1 VTLLYIV
8 LTIFP
13 IVEVQS
19 RFSFAAK
26 IIVVTLVA
34 NLIGALI
41 FAQGERRRRRLVPD

>member
-1 VTLLYIV
+1 MTLLYIA

-13 IVEVQS
+13 IVDVQS

-26 IIVVTLVA
+26 IIVVTVVA

-41 FAQGERRRRRLVPD
+41 FAQGEQRRRRLVPD